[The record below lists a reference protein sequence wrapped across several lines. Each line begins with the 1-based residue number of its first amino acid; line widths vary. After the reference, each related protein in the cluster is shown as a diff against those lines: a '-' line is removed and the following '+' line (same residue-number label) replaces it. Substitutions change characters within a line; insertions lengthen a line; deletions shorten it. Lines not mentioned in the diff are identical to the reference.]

1 MRHASRKAYKSP
13 VHIVSQSASVYG
25 DLKGTIKM
33 LGQPNPGS
41 TIYLLLK
48 PSMVVQSVTVSAKDG
63 KYQFKG
69 LNAANLFVVVAFD
82 KKQQFN
88 AVIQD
93 NVVPK

>member
-1 MRHASRKAYKSP
+1 MRHASCKASKAP
-13 VHIVSQSASVYG
+13 THIVSQTGSIYG
-25 DLKGTIKM
+25 GIKGTIKM